1 MQEFLEIAKTDF
13 SDTFSGAFLFPL
25 LLVCIAVI
33 LLLEKDRMRKLLLG
47 GLPLVMLFFYWCPAT
62 GLLFMKLLGENVYWR
77 ILWLIPLAVVIPY
90 AGCLLIG
97 KLKGVRRYAGF
108 LGFVA
113 VIVLCGSFV
122 LASDEFEPATNVYKL
137 PQYVVDVAELLP
149 DNIHAMVSNRLMP
162 YIRQYNPSI
171 TLEYGRNALNYNGV
185 EDADTPNMILYQE
198 AQKSEIDLSVLVPL
212 AKDAGCTFLVFSSN
226 RTYIGDWEAYGYR
239 EYGRTADF
247 VIYADENYPEGQDT
261 RKWED

>member
-1 MQEFLEIAKTDF
+1 MQGFLEIAKTDF
-13 SDTFSGAFLFPL
+13 SDTFSGAFIFPL
-25 LLVCIAVI
+25 LLAGIAVI

-47 GLPLVMLFFYWCPAT
+47 GLPLAMLFFYWCPLT
-62 GLLFMKLLGENVYWR
+62 GMLFMKLLGENVYWR
-77 ILWLIPLAVVIPY
+77 ILWLIPLAAVIPY

-97 KLKGVRRYAGF
+97 KWKGIWSYAGF
-108 LGFVA
+108 LGYAA
-113 VIVLCGSFV
+113 VIMLCGSFV

-149 DNIHAMVSNRLMP
+149 DNVHAMVSNRLMP

-171 TLEYGRNALNYNGV
+171 TLEYGRNALSYNGV

-198 AQKSEIDLSVLVPL
+198 AQKPEIDLSVLAPL
-212 AKDAGCTFLVFSSN
+212 AKDAGCTFLVLSSN
-226 RTYIGDWEAYGYR
+226 RTYIGNWEDYGYR
-239 EYGRTADF
+239 EYGQTADF
-247 VIYADENYPEGQDT
+247 IIYADEHYQEGQDT

>member
-13 SDTFSGAFLFPL
+13 SDTFAGAWMFPL
-25 LLVCIAVI
+25 LLAGIVVI
-33 LLLEKDRMRKLLLG
+33 LFLEKDRRKKLLLG
-47 GLPLVMLFFYWCPAT
+47 VLPLVMLFFYWCPAT
-62 GLLFMKLLGENVYWR
+62 GMLFMKLLGENVYWR

-90 AGCLLIG
+90 AVCVLINRWNG
-97 KLKGVRRYAGF
+97 ILRYVGFAAG
-108 LGFVA
+108 VA

-122 LASDEFEPATNVYKL
+122 LGSDEFEPATNVYKL

-162 YIRQYNPSI
+162 YLRQYNPSI
-171 TLEYGRNALNYNGV
+171 TLEYGRNALSYNGV

-198 AQKSEIDLSVLVPL
+198 AQKSEIDLSVLGPL
-212 AKDAGCTFLVFSSN
+212 AREAGCTFLVFSAN
-226 RTYIGDWEAYGYR
+226 RTYIGNWEDYGYR
-239 EYGRTADF
+239 EYGSTADF
-247 VIYADENYPEGQDT
+247 VIYADETYEEGMDT